1 MATKQKK
8 PALGR
13 GLDAILIDN
22 DEQKEQ
28 NGVCVVR
35 LSEVEPN
42 PEQPRKAFENEP
54 LESLA
59 ESIAQHGII
68 QPIVV
73 RRRKESGKSRN
84 SVYQS
89 LTEFERFRWF

>member
-28 NGVCVVR
+28 NGVSVVR
-35 LSEVEPN
+35 ISEVEPN
-42 PEQPRKAFENEP
+42 PDQPRKSFENEP
-54 LESLA
+54 LEALAVLSSRSLYA
-59 ESIAQHGII
+59 PAMECI
-68 QPIVV
+68 
-73 RRRKESGKSRN
+73 
-84 SVYQS
+84 
-89 LTEFERFRWF
+89 